1 MIKSSII
8 MKSLLL
14 RKGDGNYSL
23 FAGKM
28 NPLRFPPPE
37 AHNRDPNMPD
47 IPAFAHT
54 GAHSEEETGV
64 PGMGH
69 VFPGDWKTGMHGEQI
84 YADES
89 GGEHMHGIDGIIRA
103 VGDSLL
109 EHGIKAPAKDVIQ
122 KAIDMHN
129 QNHKEDN
136 HLPNVDSV
144 GWRKMHLAP
153 LTEQDHRV
161 RSNYTQDGNL
171 ITTYTNRH
179 GDNHRSGT
187 YLESYAIPFNKQL
200 GEVMAQLGH
209 PNPQKHSWVKKPYVK
224 PHRLHLVP
232 DGKGGMQFG
241 ANSIDS
247 GKLDGDRLHGSQRL
261 KWGSRIPDSRAFQ
274 NITSWG
280 IAHHYPNVYY
290 IPQIDAAP
298 GGKRQT
304 RKQTVDSFLHH
315 MALVT
320 GKNREGVVNNLIV
333 DSAGAMK
340 HLANIP
346 GEING
351 KPLKVLLQTPQGQLE
366 AANYLSQFPA
376 FQAVYGENRN
386 PKFNEDGSIK
396 QAGQTVGKMNH
407 LYGQRYGDTAEEG
420 KGLDHFMSHTEKI
433 EAYKQHQVRG
443 GIGHHNRAKDAWSN
457 VVLAASQGINH
468 AEDDLSPEDLKAAK
482 IRLYD
487 TPETR
492 AAAPNVKIMLDHL
505 FHSHT
510 IAGGHERKEIPSQEE
525 LQQLQPIV
533 DNILQGG
540 THEDRGQLGVPEHI
554 RYSDMTSSMS
564 PVGASMQPEETTLKP
579 QPGKEKGISGAPVP
593 VSGGAPPAA
602 TSGAPPPL
610 SDAARRAQLQ
620 VDPNTE
626 HFRQLVA
633 NKKIT
638 PDQQMRAKFGYASP
652 ETVQNVMSR
661 LPRPQYHPQ
670 QAQVLYPGE
679 TQVPPVG
686 VVSSQRQREFQ
697 QNMGDPYQRFLSDY
711 PTKSKDGHNAAM
723 DRLIKAVEILQIEDA
738 RKDDE
743 IIKHLP
749 SNNLSVDS
757 ITDILYLAKMLDITS
772 MDVST
777 ILNTKGDWERI
788 SKTYGY
794 SDRVVKVVK
803 VSFGGV

>member
-1 MIKSSII
+1 MIKSTII

-14 RKGDGNYSL
+14 RKGDGNYNL
-23 FAGKM
+23 FAGQLQ
-28 NPLRFPPPE
+28 NLRYPPPE
-37 AHNRDPNMPD
+37 AHNSDPNGMD

-54 GAHSEEETGV
+54 GAHGENESGIPGV
-64 PGMGH
+64 GH
-69 VFPGDWKTGMHGEQI
+69 VYPGDWKIGMHGEKI

-109 EHGIKAPAKDVIQ
+109 EHGIKTPAKDVIQ

-129 QNHKEDN
+129 QDHKEDN

-144 GWRKMHLAP
+144 AWRKMHLAP
-153 LTEQDHRV
+153 LQEQDHRV

-171 ITTYTNRH
+171 ITNYTNSH
-179 GDNHRSGT
+179 GDKHRFGT
-187 YLESYAIPFNKQL
+187 YLESYAVPFNNQL

-232 DGKGGMQFG
+232 DGEGGMQFG
-241 ANSIDS
+241 AQAVDS
-247 GKLDGDRLHGSQRL
+247 GKMQDGRIHGNQAA
-261 KWGSRIPDSRAFQ
+261 KWGGRMPDNRAFQ
-274 NITSWG
+274 NISSWG

-290 IPQIDAAP
+290 IPQSDAAP
-298 GGKRQT
+298 NARRQI
-304 RKQTVDSFLHH
+304 RQKTVDSFLHH
-315 MALVT
+315 MAQASGVDRDAAMSNLV
-320 GKNREGVVNNLIV
+320 V
-333 DSAGAMK
+333 DSAAAMK

-346 GEING
+346 GKING
-351 KPLKVLLQTPQGQLE
+351 KPLKALLQTREGQIE

-376 FQAVYGENRN
+376 FQAVYGENRR
-386 PKFNEDGSIK
+386 PTFDADGNIK
-396 QAGQTVGKMNH
+396 QGGSTVGRMNH

-420 KGLDHFMSHTEKI
+420 KGLDHFMSHSDRIGVE
-433 EAYKQHQVRG
+433 HQLNG
-443 GIGHHNRAKDAWSN
+443 KIGHHNRAKDAWSN

-468 AEDDLSPEDLKAAK
+468 TEDDLSPEDLQAAN

-492 AAAPNVKIMLDHL
+492 AAAPNVKMMLDHL
-505 FHSHT
+505 FHTHT
-510 IAGGHERKEIPSQEE
+510 IAGGHERKEIPPQEE

-533 DNILQGG
+533 DNIIQGG

-554 RYSDMTSSMS
+554 RYSDMASSMT
-564 PVGASMQPEETTLKP
+564 PVGASMQPEESTLKP
-579 QPGKEKGISGAPVP
+579 RAGNEKGISGAPVP

-602 TSGAPPPL
+602 TSGAPPPQPQPQPAPMQDTGFYPQQMTRERGQRITQPQSL
-610 SDAARRAQLQ
+610 NLTPQQMQRLQ
-620 VDPNTE
+620 FASAP
-626 HFRQLVA
+626 RSQVA
-633 NKKIT
+633 DVMSQSGLPERSIT
-638 PDQQMRAKFGYASP
+638 PDRMQQ
-652 ETVQNVMSR
+652 
-661 LPRPQYHPQ
+661 
-670 QAQVLYPGE
+670 
-679 TQVPPVG
+679 
-686 VVSSQRQREFQ
+686 FQ
-697 QNMGDPYQRFLSDY
+697 QNVGDPYQRFITQYAKSSDN
-711 PTKSKDGHNAAM
+711 PSAAK

-738 RKDDE
+738 RRDDE

>member
-1 MIKSSII
+1 MIKSTII

-14 RKGDGNYSL
+14 RKGDGNYNL
-23 FAGKM
+23 FAGQLQ
-28 NPLRFPPPE
+28 NLRYPPPE
-37 AHNRDPNMPD
+37 AHNSDPDGMD

-54 GAHSEEETGV
+54 GAHGENESGIPGV
-64 PGMGH
+64 GH
-69 VFPGDWKTGMHGEQI
+69 VYPGDWKTGMHGEKI

-109 EHGIKAPAKDVIQ
+109 EHGIKVPAKDVIQ

-129 QNHKEDN
+129 QDHKEDN

-144 GWRKMHLAP
+144 AWRKMHLAP
-153 LTEQDHRV
+153 LQEQDHRV

-171 ITTYTNRH
+171 ITTYTNSH
-179 GDNHRSGT
+179 GDKHRFGT
-187 YLESYAIPFNKQL
+187 YLESYAVPFNNQL

-232 DGKGGMQFG
+232 DGEGGMQFG
-241 ANSIDS
+241 AQAVDS
-247 GKLDGDRLHGSQRL
+247 GKMQDGRIHGNQAA
-261 KWGSRIPDSRAFQ
+261 KWGGRMPDTRAFQ
-274 NITSWG
+274 NISSWG
-280 IAHHYPNVYY
+280 VAHHYPNVYY
-290 IPQIDAAP
+290 IPQSDAAP
-298 GGKRQT
+298 NARRQI
-304 RKQTVDSFLHH
+304 RQKTVDSFLHH
-315 MALVT
+315 MAQAS
-320 GKNREGVVNNLIV
+320 GIDRDAAMSNLIV
-333 DSAGAMK
+333 DSAGARK

-351 KPLKVLLQTPQGQLE
+351 KPLKALLQTREGQIE

-376 FQAVYGENRN
+376 FQAVYGENRR
-386 PKFNEDGSIK
+386 PTFDADGNIK
-396 QAGQTVGKMNH
+396 QGGSTVGRMNH
-407 LYGQRYGDTAEEG
+407 LYGQRYGDSAEEG
-420 KGLDHFMSHTEKI
+420 KGLDHFMSHSDRIGVE
-433 EAYKQHQVRG
+433 HQLNG
-443 GIGHHNRAKDAWSN
+443 KIGHHNRAKDAWSN

-468 AEDDLSPEDLKAAK
+468 TEDDLSPEDLQAAN

-492 AAAPNVKIMLDHL
+492 AAAPNVKMMLDHL
-505 FHSHT
+505 FHTHS
-510 IAGGHERKEIPSQEE
+510 IAGGHERKEVPSQEE

-533 DNILQGG
+533 DNIIQGG

-554 RYSDMTSSMS
+554 RYSDMSSSMT
-564 PVGASMQPEETTLKP
+564 PVGASMQPEESTLKP
-579 QPGKEKGISGAPVP
+579 RAGNEKGISGAPVP

-602 TSGAPPPL
+602 TSGAPPPPPPPPPPPVQDAGFYPQQMTRERGQRITQPQSLNLTPQQMQRLQFASAPRSQVADVMRQSGL
-610 SDAARRAQLQ
+610 SER
-620 VDPNTE
+620 N
-626 HFRQLVA
+626 
-633 NKKIT
+633 IT
-638 PDQQMRAKFGYASP
+638 PERMQQ
-652 ETVQNVMSR
+652 
-661 LPRPQYHPQ
+661 
-670 QAQVLYPGE
+670 
-679 TQVPPVG
+679 
-686 VVSSQRQREFQ
+686 FQ
-697 QNMGDPYQRFLSDY
+697 QNVGDPYQRFITQYAKSSDN
-711 PTKSKDGHNAAM
+711 PSAAK

-738 RKDDE
+738 RRDDE

-794 SDRVVKVVK
+794 SDKVVKVVK

>member
-1 MIKSSII
+1 

-14 RKGDGNYSL
+14 RKGDGNYNL
-23 FAGKM
+23 FAGQLQ
-28 NPLRFPPPE
+28 NLRYPPPE
-37 AHNRDPNMPD
+37 AHNSDPDGMD

-54 GAHSEEETGV
+54 GAHGENESGIPGV
-64 PGMGH
+64 GH
-69 VFPGDWKTGMHGEQI
+69 VYPGDWKIGMHGEKI

-109 EHGIKAPAKDVIQ
+109 EHGIKVPAKDVIQ

-129 QNHKEDN
+129 QDHKEDN

-144 GWRKMHLAP
+144 AWRKMHLAP
-153 LTEQDHRV
+153 LQEQDHRV

-171 ITTYTNRH
+171 ITTYTNSH
-179 GDNHRSGT
+179 GDKHRFGT
-187 YLESYAIPFNKQL
+187 YLESYAVPFNNQL

-232 DGKGGMQFG
+232 DGEGGMQFG
-241 ANSIDS
+241 AQAVDS
-247 GKLDGDRLHGSQRL
+247 GKMQDGRIHGNQAA
-261 KWGSRIPDSRAFQ
+261 KWGGRMPDTRAFQ
-274 NITSWG
+274 NISSWG
-280 IAHHYPNVYY
+280 VAHHYPNVYY
-290 IPQIDAAP
+290 IPQSDAAP
-298 GGKRQT
+298 NARRQI
-304 RKQTVDSFLHH
+304 RQKTVDSFLHH
-315 MALVT
+315 MAQAS
-320 GKNREGVVNNLIV
+320 GIDRDAAMSNLIV
-333 DSAGAMK
+333 DSAGARK

-351 KPLKVLLQTPQGQLE
+351 KPLKALLQTREGQIE

-376 FQAVYGENRN
+376 FQAVYGENRR
-386 PKFNEDGSIK
+386 PTFDADGNIK
-396 QAGQTVGKMNH
+396 QGGSTVGRMNH
-407 LYGQRYGDTAEEG
+407 LYGQRYGDSAEEG
-420 KGLDHFMSHTEKI
+420 KGLDHFMSHSDRIGVE
-433 EAYKQHQVRG
+433 HQLNG
-443 GIGHHNRAKDAWSN
+443 KIGHHNRAKDAWSN

-468 AEDDLSPEDLKAAK
+468 TEDDLSPEDLQAAN

-492 AAAPNVKIMLDHL
+492 AAAPNVKMMLDHL
-505 FHSHT
+505 FHTHS
-510 IAGGHERKEIPSQEE
+510 IAGGHERKEVPSQEE

-533 DNILQGG
+533 DNIIQGG

-554 RYSDMTSSMS
+554 RYSDMSSSMT
-564 PVGASMQPEETTLKP
+564 PVGASMQPEESTLKP
-579 QPGKEKGISGAPVP
+579 RAGNEKGISGAPVP

-602 TSGAPPPL
+602 TSGAPPPPPPPPPPPVQDAGFYPQQMTRERGQRITQPQSLNLTPQQMQRLQFASAPRSQVADVMRQSGL
-610 SDAARRAQLQ
+610 SER
-620 VDPNTE
+620 N
-626 HFRQLVA
+626 
-633 NKKIT
+633 IT
-638 PDQQMRAKFGYASP
+638 PERMQQ
-652 ETVQNVMSR
+652 
-661 LPRPQYHPQ
+661 
-670 QAQVLYPGE
+670 
-679 TQVPPVG
+679 
-686 VVSSQRQREFQ
+686 FQ
-697 QNMGDPYQRFLSDY
+697 QNVGDPYQRFITQYAKSSDN
-711 PTKSKDGHNAAM
+711 PSAAK

-738 RKDDE
+738 RRDDE

-794 SDRVVKVVK
+794 SDKVVKVVK

>member
-1 MIKSSII
+1 

-14 RKGDGNYSL
+14 RKGDGNYNL
-23 FAGKM
+23 FAGQLQ
-28 NPLRFPPPE
+28 NLRYPPPE
-37 AHNRDPNMPD
+37 AHNSDPNGMD

-54 GAHSEEETGV
+54 GAHGENESGIPGV
-64 PGMGH
+64 GH
-69 VFPGDWKTGMHGEQI
+69 VYPGDWKIGMHGEKI

-109 EHGIKAPAKDVIQ
+109 EHGIKTPAKDVIQ

-129 QNHKEDN
+129 QDHKEDN

-144 GWRKMHLAP
+144 AWRKMHLAP
-153 LTEQDHRV
+153 LQEQDHRV

-171 ITTYTNRH
+171 ITNYTNSH
-179 GDNHRSGT
+179 GDKHRFGT
-187 YLESYAIPFNKQL
+187 YLESYAVPFNNQL

-232 DGKGGMQFG
+232 DGEGGMQFG
-241 ANSIDS
+241 AQAVDS
-247 GKLDGDRLHGSQRL
+247 GKMQDGRIHGNQAA
-261 KWGSRIPDSRAFQ
+261 KWGGRMPDNRAFQ
-274 NITSWG
+274 NISSWG

-290 IPQIDAAP
+290 IPQSDAAP
-298 GGKRQT
+298 NARRQI
-304 RKQTVDSFLHH
+304 RQKTVDSFLHH
-315 MALVT
+315 MAQASGVDRDAAMSNLV
-320 GKNREGVVNNLIV
+320 V
-333 DSAGAMK
+333 DSAAAMK

-346 GEING
+346 GKING
-351 KPLKVLLQTPQGQLE
+351 KPLKALLQTREGQIE

-376 FQAVYGENRN
+376 FQAVYGENRR
-386 PKFNEDGSIK
+386 PTFDADGNIK
-396 QAGQTVGKMNH
+396 QGGSTVGRMNH

-420 KGLDHFMSHTEKI
+420 KGLDHFMSHSDRIGVE
-433 EAYKQHQVRG
+433 HQLNG
-443 GIGHHNRAKDAWSN
+443 KIGHHNRAKDAWSN

-468 AEDDLSPEDLKAAK
+468 TEDDLSPEDLQAAN

-492 AAAPNVKIMLDHL
+492 AAAPNVKMMLDHL
-505 FHSHT
+505 FHTHT
-510 IAGGHERKEIPSQEE
+510 IAGGHERKEIPPQEE

-533 DNILQGG
+533 DNIIQGG

-554 RYSDMTSSMS
+554 RYSDMASSMT
-564 PVGASMQPEETTLKP
+564 PVGASMQPEESTLKP
-579 QPGKEKGISGAPVP
+579 RAGNEKGISGAPVP

-602 TSGAPPPL
+602 TSGAPPPQPQPQPAPMQDTGFYPQQMTRERGQRITQPQSL
-610 SDAARRAQLQ
+610 NLTPQQMQRLQ
-620 VDPNTE
+620 FASAP
-626 HFRQLVA
+626 RSQVA
-633 NKKIT
+633 DVMSQSGLPERSIT
-638 PDQQMRAKFGYASP
+638 PDRMQQ
-652 ETVQNVMSR
+652 
-661 LPRPQYHPQ
+661 
-670 QAQVLYPGE
+670 
-679 TQVPPVG
+679 
-686 VVSSQRQREFQ
+686 FQ
-697 QNMGDPYQRFLSDY
+697 QNVGDPYQRFITQYAKSSDN
-711 PTKSKDGHNAAM
+711 PSAAK

-738 RKDDE
+738 RRDDE

>member
-1 MIKSSII
+1 MIKSTII

-14 RKGDGNYSL
+14 RKGDGNYNL
-23 FAGKM
+23 FAGQLQ
-28 NPLRFPPPE
+28 NLRYPPPE
-37 AHNRDPNMPD
+37 AHNSDPNGMD

-54 GAHSEEETGV
+54 GAHGENESGIPGV
-64 PGMGH
+64 GH
-69 VFPGDWKTGMHGEQI
+69 VYPGDWKIGMHGEKI

-109 EHGIKAPAKDVIQ
+109 EHGIKTPAKDVIQ

-129 QNHKEDN
+129 QDHKEDN

-144 GWRKMHLAP
+144 AWRKMHLAP
-153 LTEQDHRV
+153 LQEQDHRV

-171 ITTYTNRH
+171 ITNYTNSH
-179 GDNHRSGT
+179 GDKHRFGT
-187 YLESYAIPFNKQL
+187 YLESYAVPFNNQL

-232 DGKGGMQFG
+232 DGEGGMQFG
-241 ANSIDS
+241 AQAVDS
-247 GKLDGDRLHGSQRL
+247 GKMQDGRIHGNQAA
-261 KWGSRIPDSRAFQ
+261 KWGGRMPDNRAFQ
-274 NITSWG
+274 NISSWG
-280 IAHHYPNVYY
+280 VAHHYPNVYY
-290 IPQIDAAP
+290 IPQSDAAP
-298 GGKRQT
+298 NARRQI
-304 RKQTVDSFLHH
+304 RQKTVDSFLHH
-315 MALVT
+315 MAQASGVDRDAAMSNLV
-320 GKNREGVVNNLIV
+320 V
-333 DSAGAMK
+333 DSAAAKK

-351 KPLKVLLQTPQGQLE
+351 KPLKALLQTREGQIE

-376 FQAVYGENRN
+376 FQAVYGENRR
-386 PKFNEDGSIK
+386 PTFDADGNIK
-396 QAGQTVGKMNH
+396 QGGSTVGRMNH

-420 KGLDHFMSHTEKI
+420 KGLDHFMSHSDRIGVE
-433 EAYKQHQVRG
+433 HQLNG
-443 GIGHHNRAKDAWSN
+443 KIGHHNRAKDAWSN

-468 AEDDLSPEDLKAAK
+468 TEDDLSPEDLQAAN

-492 AAAPNVKIMLDHL
+492 AAAPNVKMMLDHL
-505 FHSHT
+505 FHAHT
-510 IAGGHERKEIPSQEE
+510 IAYGHERKEVPPQEE
-525 LQQLQPIV
+525 LQQIQPMI

-554 RYSDMTSSMS
+554 RYSDMASSMT
-564 PVGASMQPEETTLKP
+564 PVGASMQPEESTLKP
-579 QPGKEKGISGAPVP
+579 RAGNEKGISGAPVP

-602 TSGAPPPL
+602 TSGAPPPQPQPQPPPMQDRGFYPQQMTRERGQRITQPQSL
-610 SDAARRAQLQ
+610 NLTPQQMQRLQ
-620 VDPNTE
+620 FASAP
-626 HFRQLVA
+626 RSQVA
-633 NKKIT
+633 DVMSQSGLPERSIT
-638 PDQQMRAKFGYASP
+638 PDRMQQ
-652 ETVQNVMSR
+652 
-661 LPRPQYHPQ
+661 
-670 QAQVLYPGE
+670 
-679 TQVPPVG
+679 
-686 VVSSQRQREFQ
+686 FQ
-697 QNMGDPYQRFLSDY
+697 QNVGDPYQRFITQYAKSSDN
-711 PTKSKDGHNAAM
+711 PSAAK

-738 RKDDE
+738 RRDDE

>member
-1 MIKSSII
+1 MIKSTII

-14 RKGDGNYSL
+14 RKGDGNYNL
-23 FAGKM
+23 FAGQLQ
-28 NPLRFPPPE
+28 NLRYPPPE
-37 AHNRDPNMPD
+37 AHNSDPNGMD

-54 GAHSEEETGV
+54 GAHGENESGIPGV
-64 PGMGH
+64 GH
-69 VFPGDWKTGMHGEQI
+69 VYPGDWKIGMHGEKI

-129 QNHKEDN
+129 QDHKEDN

-144 GWRKMHLAP
+144 AWRKMHLAP
-153 LTEQDHRV
+153 LQEQDHRV

-171 ITTYTNRH
+171 ITNYTNSH
-179 GDNHRSGT
+179 GDKHRFGT
-187 YLESYAIPFNKQL
+187 YLESYAVPFNNQL

-232 DGKGGMQFG
+232 DGEGGMQFG
-241 ANSIDS
+241 AQAVDS
-247 GKLDGDRLHGSQRL
+247 GKMQDGRIHGNQAA
-261 KWGSRIPDSRAFQ
+261 KWGGRMPDNRAFQ
-274 NITSWG
+274 NISSWG
-280 IAHHYPNVYY
+280 VAHHYPNVYY
-290 IPQIDAAP
+290 IPQSDAAP
-298 GGKRQT
+298 NARRQI
-304 RKQTVDSFLHH
+304 RQKTVDSFLHH
-315 MALVT
+315 MAQASGVDRDAAMSNLV
-320 GKNREGVVNNLIV
+320 V
-333 DSAGAMK
+333 DSAAAMK

-346 GEING
+346 GKING
-351 KPLKVLLQTPQGQLE
+351 KPLKALLQTREGQIE

-376 FQAVYGENRN
+376 FQAVYGENRR
-386 PKFNEDGSIK
+386 PTFDADGNIK
-396 QAGQTVGKMNH
+396 QGGSTVGRMNH

-420 KGLDHFMSHTEKI
+420 KGLDHFMSHSDRIGVE
-433 EAYKQHQVRG
+433 HQLNG
-443 GIGHHNRAKDAWSN
+443 KIGHHNRAKDAWSN

-468 AEDDLSPEDLKAAK
+468 TEDDLSPEDLQAAN

-492 AAAPNVKIMLDHL
+492 AAAPNVKMMLDHL
-505 FHSHT
+505 FHTHT
-510 IAGGHERKEIPSQEE
+510 IAGGHERKEIPPQEE

-533 DNILQGG
+533 DNIIQGG

-554 RYSDMTSSMS
+554 RYSDMSSSMT
-564 PVGASMQPEETTLKP
+564 PVGASMQPEESTLKP
-579 QPGKEKGISGAPVP
+579 RAGNEKGISGAPVP

-602 TSGAPPPL
+602 TSGAPPPQPQPQPPPMQDRGFYPQQMTRERGQRITQPQSL
-610 SDAARRAQLQ
+610 NLTPQQMQRLQ
-620 VDPNTE
+620 FASAP
-626 HFRQLVA
+626 RSQVA
-633 NKKIT
+633 DVMSQSGLPERSIT
-638 PDQQMRAKFGYASP
+638 PDRMQQ
-652 ETVQNVMSR
+652 
-661 LPRPQYHPQ
+661 
-670 QAQVLYPGE
+670 
-679 TQVPPVG
+679 
-686 VVSSQRQREFQ
+686 FQ
-697 QNMGDPYQRFLSDY
+697 QNVGDPYQRFITQYAKSSDN
-711 PTKSKDGHNAAM
+711 PSAAK

-738 RKDDE
+738 RRDDE

>member
-1 MIKSSII
+1 MIKSTII

-14 RKGDGNYSL
+14 RKGDGNYNL
-23 FAGKM
+23 FAGQLQ
-28 NPLRFPPPE
+28 NLRYPPPE
-37 AHNRDPNMPD
+37 AHNSDPDGMD

-54 GAHSEEETGV
+54 GAHGENESGIPGV
-64 PGMGH
+64 GH
-69 VFPGDWKTGMHGEQI
+69 VYPGDWKTGMHGEKI

-109 EHGIKAPAKDVIQ
+109 EHGIKVPAKDVIQ

-129 QNHKEDN
+129 QDHKEDN

-144 GWRKMHLAP
+144 AWRKMHLAP
-153 LTEQDHRV
+153 LQEQDHRV

-171 ITTYTNRH
+171 ITTYTNSH
-179 GDNHRSGT
+179 GDKHRFGT
-187 YLESYAIPFNKQL
+187 YLESYAVPFNNQL

-232 DGKGGMQFG
+232 DGEGGMQFG
-241 ANSIDS
+241 AQAVDS
-247 GKLDGDRLHGSQRL
+247 GKMQDGRIHGNQAA
-261 KWGSRIPDSRAFQ
+261 KWGGRMPDNRAFQ
-274 NITSWG
+274 NISSWG
-280 IAHHYPNVYY
+280 VAHHYPNVYY
-290 IPQIDAAP
+290 IPQSDAAP
-298 GGKRQT
+298 NARRQI
-304 RKQTVDSFLHH
+304 RQKTVDSFLHH
-315 MALVT
+315 MAQAS
-320 GKNREGVVNNLIV
+320 GIDRDAAMSNLIV
-333 DSAGAMK
+333 DSAGARK

-351 KPLKVLLQTPQGQLE
+351 KPLKALLQTREGQIE

-376 FQAVYGENRN
+376 FQAVYGENRR
-386 PKFNEDGSIK
+386 PTFDADGNIK
-396 QAGQTVGKMNH
+396 QGGSTVGRMNH
-407 LYGQRYGDTAEEG
+407 LYGQRYGDSAEEG
-420 KGLDHFMSHTEKI
+420 KGLDHFMSHSDRIGVE
-433 EAYKQHQVRG
+433 HQLNG
-443 GIGHHNRAKDAWSN
+443 KIGHHNRAKDAWSN

-468 AEDDLSPEDLKAAK
+468 TEDDLSPEDLQAAN

-492 AAAPNVKIMLDHL
+492 AAAPNVKMMLDHL
-505 FHSHT
+505 FHTHS
-510 IAGGHERKEIPSQEE
+510 IAGGHERKEVPSQEE

-533 DNILQGG
+533 DNIIQGG

-554 RYSDMTSSMS
+554 RYSDMSSSMT
-564 PVGASMQPEETTLKP
+564 PVGASMQPEESTLKP
-579 QPGKEKGISGAPVP
+579 RAGNEKGISGAPVP

-602 TSGAPPPL
+602 TSGAPPPPPPPPPPPVQDAGFYPQQMTRERGQRITQPQSLNLTPQQMQRLQFASAPRSQVADVMRQSGL
-610 SDAARRAQLQ
+610 SER
-620 VDPNTE
+620 N
-626 HFRQLVA
+626 
-633 NKKIT
+633 IT
-638 PDQQMRAKFGYASP
+638 PERMQQ
-652 ETVQNVMSR
+652 
-661 LPRPQYHPQ
+661 
-670 QAQVLYPGE
+670 
-679 TQVPPVG
+679 
-686 VVSSQRQREFQ
+686 FQ
-697 QNMGDPYQRFLSDY
+697 QNVGDPYQRFITQYAKSSDN
-711 PTKSKDGHNAAM
+711 PSAAK

-738 RKDDE
+738 RRDDE

-794 SDRVVKVVK
+794 SDKVVKVVK

>member
-1 MIKSSII
+1 MIKSTII

-14 RKGDGNYSL
+14 RKGDGNYNL
-23 FAGKM
+23 FAGQLQ
-28 NPLRFPPPE
+28 NLRYPPPE
-37 AHNRDPNMPD
+37 AHNSDPDGMD

-54 GAHSEEETGV
+54 GAHGENESGIPGV
-64 PGMGH
+64 GH
-69 VFPGDWKTGMHGEQI
+69 VYPGDWKIGMHGEKI

-129 QNHKEDN
+129 QDHKEDN

-144 GWRKMHLAP
+144 AWRKMHLAP
-153 LTEQDHRV
+153 LQEQDHRV

-171 ITTYTNRH
+171 ITNYTNSH
-179 GDNHRSGT
+179 GDKHRFGT
-187 YLESYAIPFNKQL
+187 YLESYAVPFNNQL

-232 DGKGGMQFG
+232 DGEGGMQFG
-241 ANSIDS
+241 AQAVDS
-247 GKLDGDRLHGSQRL
+247 GKMQDGRIHGNQAA
-261 KWGSRIPDSRAFQ
+261 KWGSRMPDNRAFQ
-274 NITSWG
+274 NISSWG
-280 IAHHYPNVYY
+280 VAHHYPNVYY
-290 IPQIDAAP
+290 IPQSDAAP
-298 GGKRQT
+298 NARRQI
-304 RKQTVDSFLHH
+304 RQKTVDSFLHH
-315 MALVT
+315 MAQASGIDRDAAMSNLV
-320 GKNREGVVNNLIV
+320 V
-333 DSAGAMK
+333 DSAGARK

-351 KPLKVLLQTPQGQLE
+351 KPLKVLLQTREGQIE

-376 FQAVYGENRN
+376 FQAVYGENRR
-386 PKFNEDGSIK
+386 PTFDADGNIK
-396 QAGQTVGKMNH
+396 QGGSTVGRMNH
-407 LYGQRYGDTAEEG
+407 LYGQRYGDSAEEG
-420 KGLDHFMSHTEKI
+420 KGLDHFMSHSDRIGVE
-433 EAYKQHQVRG
+433 HQLNG
-443 GIGHHNRAKDAWSN
+443 KIGHHNRAKDAWSN

-468 AEDDLSPEDLKAAK
+468 TEDNLSPEDLQAANV
-482 IRLYD
+482 RLYD

-492 AAAPNVKIMLDHL
+492 AAAPNVKMMLDHL
-505 FHSHT
+505 FHTHS
-510 IAGGHERKEIPSQEE
+510 IAGGHERKEVPSQEE

-533 DNILQGG
+533 DNIIQGG

-554 RYSDMTSSMS
+554 RYSDMSSSMT
-564 PVGASMQPEETTLKP
+564 PVGASMQPEESTLKP
-579 QPGKEKGISGAPVP
+579 RVGNEKGISGAPVP

-602 TSGAPPPL
+602 TSGAPPPQPPPMQDTGFYPQQMTRERGQRITQPQSL
-610 SDAARRAQLQ
+610 NLTPQQMQRLQ
-620 VDPNTE
+620 FASAP
-626 HFRQLVA
+626 RSQVA
-633 NKKIT
+633 DVMSQSGLPERSIT
-638 PDQQMRAKFGYASP
+638 PDRMQQ
-652 ETVQNVMSR
+652 
-661 LPRPQYHPQ
+661 
-670 QAQVLYPGE
+670 
-679 TQVPPVG
+679 
-686 VVSSQRQREFQ
+686 FQ
-697 QNMGDPYQRFLSDY
+697 QNVGDPYQRFITQYAKSSDN
-711 PTKSKDGHNAAM
+711 PSAAK

-738 RKDDE
+738 RRDDE

>member
-1 MIKSSII
+1 MIKSTII

-14 RKGDGNYSL
+14 RKGDGNYNL
-23 FAGKM
+23 FAGQLQ
-28 NPLRFPPPE
+28 NLRYPPPE
-37 AHNRDPNMPD
+37 AHNSDPNGMD

-54 GAHSEEETGV
+54 GAHGENESGIPGV
-64 PGMGH
+64 GH
-69 VFPGDWKTGMHGEQI
+69 VYPGDWKIGMHGEKI

-109 EHGIKAPAKDVIQ
+109 EHGIKTPAKDVIQ

-129 QNHKEDN
+129 QDHKEDN

-144 GWRKMHLAP
+144 AWRKMHLAP
-153 LTEQDHRV
+153 LQEQDHRV

-171 ITTYTNRH
+171 ITNYTNSH
-179 GDNHRSGT
+179 GDKHRFGT
-187 YLESYAIPFNKQL
+187 YLESYAVPFNNQL

-232 DGKGGMQFG
+232 DGEGGMQFG
-241 ANSIDS
+241 AQAVDS
-247 GKLDGDRLHGSQRL
+247 GKMQDGRIHGNQAA
-261 KWGSRIPDSRAFQ
+261 KWGGRMPDNRAFQ
-274 NITSWG
+274 NISSWG

-290 IPQIDAAP
+290 IPQSDAAP
-298 GGKRQT
+298 NARRQI
-304 RKQTVDSFLHH
+304 RQKTVDSFLHH
-315 MALVT
+315 MAQASGVDRDAAMSNLV
-320 GKNREGVVNNLIV
+320 V
-333 DSAGAMK
+333 DSAAAKK

-351 KPLKVLLQTPQGQLE
+351 KPLKALLQTREGQIE

-376 FQAVYGENRN
+376 FQAVYGENRR
-386 PKFNEDGSIK
+386 PTFDADGNIK
-396 QAGQTVGKMNH
+396 QGGSTVGRMNH

-420 KGLDHFMSHTEKI
+420 KGLDHFMSHSDRIGVE
-433 EAYKQHQVRG
+433 HQLNG
-443 GIGHHNRAKDAWSN
+443 KIGHHNRAKDAWSN

-468 AEDDLSPEDLKAAK
+468 TEDDLSPEDLQAAN

-492 AAAPNVKIMLDHL
+492 AAAPNVKMMLDHL
-505 FHSHT
+505 FHTHT
-510 IAGGHERKEIPSQEE
+510 IAGGHERKEIPPQEE

-533 DNILQGG
+533 DNIIQGG

-554 RYSDMTSSMS
+554 RYSDMASSMT
-564 PVGASMQPEETTLKP
+564 PVGASMQPEESTLKP
-579 QPGKEKGISGAPVP
+579 RAGNEKGISGAPVP

-602 TSGAPPPL
+602 TSGAPPPQPQPQPPPMQDRGFYPQQMTRERGQRITQPQSL
-610 SDAARRAQLQ
+610 NLTPQQMQRLQ
-620 VDPNTE
+620 FASAP
-626 HFRQLVA
+626 RSQVA
-633 NKKIT
+633 DVMSQSGLPERSIT
-638 PDQQMRAKFGYASP
+638 PDRMQQ
-652 ETVQNVMSR
+652 
-661 LPRPQYHPQ
+661 
-670 QAQVLYPGE
+670 
-679 TQVPPVG
+679 
-686 VVSSQRQREFQ
+686 FQ
-697 QNMGDPYQRFLSDY
+697 QNVGDPYQRFITQYAKSSDN
-711 PTKSKDGHNAAM
+711 PSAAK

-738 RKDDE
+738 RRDDE

>member
-1 MIKSSII
+1 MIKSTII

-14 RKGDGNYSL
+14 RKGDGNYNL
-23 FAGKM
+23 FAGQLQ
-28 NPLRFPPPE
+28 NLRYPPPE
-37 AHNRDPNMPD
+37 AHNSDPNGMD

-54 GAHSEEETGV
+54 GAHGENESGIPGV
-64 PGMGH
+64 GH
-69 VFPGDWKTGMHGEQI
+69 VYPGDWKIGMHGEKI

-109 EHGIKAPAKDVIQ
+109 EHGIKTPAKDVIQ

-129 QNHKEDN
+129 QDHKEDN

-144 GWRKMHLAP
+144 AWRKMHLAP
-153 LTEQDHRV
+153 LQEQDHRV

-171 ITTYTNRH
+171 ITNYTNSH
-179 GDNHRSGT
+179 GDKHRFGT
-187 YLESYAIPFNKQL
+187 YLESYAVPFNNQL

-232 DGKGGMQFG
+232 DGEGGMQFG
-241 ANSIDS
+241 AQAVDS
-247 GKLDGDRLHGSQRL
+247 GKMQDGRIHGNQAA
-261 KWGSRIPDSRAFQ
+261 KWGGRMPDNRAFQ
-274 NITSWG
+274 NISSWG
-280 IAHHYPNVYY
+280 VAHHYPNVYY
-290 IPQIDAAP
+290 IPQSDAAP
-298 GGKRQT
+298 NARRQI
-304 RKQTVDSFLHH
+304 RQKTVDSFLHH
-315 MALVT
+315 MAQASGVDRDAAMSNLV
-320 GKNREGVVNNLIV
+320 V
-333 DSAGAMK
+333 DSAAAKK

-351 KPLKVLLQTPQGQLE
+351 KPLKALLQTREGQIE

-376 FQAVYGENRN
+376 FQAVYGENRR
-386 PKFNEDGSIK
+386 PTFDADGNIK
-396 QAGQTVGKMNH
+396 QGGSTVGRMNH

-420 KGLDHFMSHTEKI
+420 KGLDHFMSHSDRIGVE
-433 EAYKQHQVRG
+433 HQLNG
-443 GIGHHNRAKDAWSN
+443 KIGHHNRAKDAWSN

-468 AEDDLSPEDLKAAK
+468 TEDDLSPEDLQAAN

-492 AAAPNVKIMLDHL
+492 AAAPNVKMMLDHL
-505 FHSHT
+505 FHTHT
-510 IAGGHERKEIPSQEE
+510 IAGGHERKEIPPQEE

-533 DNILQGG
+533 DNIIQGG

-554 RYSDMTSSMS
+554 RYSDMASSMT
-564 PVGASMQPEETTLKP
+564 PVGASMQPEESTLKP
-579 QPGKEKGISGAPVP
+579 RAGNEKGISGAPVP

-602 TSGAPPPL
+602 TSGAPPPQPQPQPAPMQDTGFYPQQMTRERGQRITQPQSL
-610 SDAARRAQLQ
+610 NLTPQQMQRLQ
-620 VDPNTE
+620 FASAP
-626 HFRQLVA
+626 RSQVA
-633 NKKIT
+633 DVMSQSGLPERSIT
-638 PDQQMRAKFGYASP
+638 PDRMQQ
-652 ETVQNVMSR
+652 
-661 LPRPQYHPQ
+661 
-670 QAQVLYPGE
+670 
-679 TQVPPVG
+679 
-686 VVSSQRQREFQ
+686 FQ
-697 QNMGDPYQRFLSDY
+697 QNVGDPYQRFITQYAKSSDN
-711 PTKSKDGHNAAM
+711 PSAAK

-738 RKDDE
+738 RRDDE

>member
-1 MIKSSII
+1 

-14 RKGDGNYSL
+14 RKGDGNYNL
-23 FAGKM
+23 FAGQLQ
-28 NPLRFPPPE
+28 NLRYPPPE
-37 AHNRDPNMPD
+37 AHNSDPNGMD

-54 GAHSEEETGV
+54 GAHGENESGIPGV
-64 PGMGH
+64 GH
-69 VFPGDWKTGMHGEQI
+69 VYPGDWKIGMHGEKI

-109 EHGIKAPAKDVIQ
+109 EHGIKTPAKDVIQ

-129 QNHKEDN
+129 QDHKEDN

-144 GWRKMHLAP
+144 AWRKMHLAP
-153 LTEQDHRV
+153 LQEQDHRV

-171 ITTYTNRH
+171 ITNYTNSH
-179 GDNHRSGT
+179 GDKHRFGT
-187 YLESYAIPFNKQL
+187 YLESYAVPFNNQL

-232 DGKGGMQFG
+232 DGEGGMQFG
-241 ANSIDS
+241 AQAVDS
-247 GKLDGDRLHGSQRL
+247 GKMQDGRIHGNQAA
-261 KWGSRIPDSRAFQ
+261 KWGGRMPDNRAFQ
-274 NITSWG
+274 NISSWG

-290 IPQIDAAP
+290 IPQSDAAP
-298 GGKRQT
+298 NARRQI
-304 RKQTVDSFLHH
+304 RQKTVDSFLHH
-315 MALVT
+315 MAQASGVDRDAAMSNLV
-320 GKNREGVVNNLIV
+320 V
-333 DSAGAMK
+333 DSAAAKK

-351 KPLKVLLQTPQGQLE
+351 KPLKALLQTREGQIE

-376 FQAVYGENRN
+376 FQAVYGENRR
-386 PKFNEDGSIK
+386 PTFDADGNIK
-396 QAGQTVGKMNH
+396 QGGSTVGRMNH

-420 KGLDHFMSHTEKI
+420 KGLDHFMSHSDRIGVE
-433 EAYKQHQVRG
+433 HQLNG
-443 GIGHHNRAKDAWSN
+443 KIGHHNRAKDAWSN

-468 AEDDLSPEDLKAAK
+468 TEDDLSPEDLQAAN

-492 AAAPNVKIMLDHL
+492 AAAPNVKMMLDHL
-505 FHSHT
+505 FHTHT
-510 IAGGHERKEIPSQEE
+510 IAGGHERKEIPPQEE

-533 DNILQGG
+533 DNIIQGG

-554 RYSDMTSSMS
+554 RYSDMASSMT
-564 PVGASMQPEETTLKP
+564 PVGASMQPEESTLKP
-579 QPGKEKGISGAPVP
+579 RAGNEKGISGAPVP

-602 TSGAPPPL
+602 TSGAPPPQPQPQPAPMQDTGFYPQQMTRERGQRITQPQSL
-610 SDAARRAQLQ
+610 NLTPQQMQRLQ
-620 VDPNTE
+620 FASAP
-626 HFRQLVA
+626 RSQVA
-633 NKKIT
+633 DVMSQSGLPERSIT
-638 PDQQMRAKFGYASP
+638 PDRMQQ
-652 ETVQNVMSR
+652 
-661 LPRPQYHPQ
+661 
-670 QAQVLYPGE
+670 
-679 TQVPPVG
+679 
-686 VVSSQRQREFQ
+686 FQ
-697 QNMGDPYQRFLSDY
+697 QNVGDPYQRFITQYAKSSDN
-711 PTKSKDGHNAAM
+711 PSAAK

-738 RKDDE
+738 RRDDE

>member
-1 MIKSSII
+1 

-14 RKGDGNYSL
+14 RKGDGNYNL
-23 FAGKM
+23 FAGQLQ
-28 NPLRFPPPE
+28 NLRYPPPE
-37 AHNRDPNMPD
+37 AHNSDPNGMD

-54 GAHSEEETGV
+54 GAHGENESGIPGV
-64 PGMGH
+64 GH
-69 VFPGDWKTGMHGEQI
+69 VYPGNWKIGMHGEEI

-109 EHGIKAPAKDVIQ
+109 EHGIKVPAKDVIQ

-129 QNHKEDN
+129 QDHKEDN

-144 GWRKMHLAP
+144 AWRKMHLAP
-153 LTEQDHRV
+153 LQEQDHRV

-171 ITTYTNRH
+171 ITNYTNSH
-179 GDNHRSGT
+179 GDKHRFGT
-187 YLESYAIPFNKQL
+187 YLESYAVPFNNQL

-232 DGKGGMQFG
+232 DGEGGMQFG
-241 ANSIDS
+241 AQAVDS
-247 GKLDGDRLHGSQRL
+247 GKMQDGRIHGNQAA
-261 KWGSRIPDSRAFQ
+261 KWGGRMPDTRAFQ
-274 NITSWG
+274 NISSWG

-290 IPQIDAAP
+290 IPQSDAAP
-298 GGKRQT
+298 NARRQI
-304 RKQTVDSFLHH
+304 RQKTVDSFLHH
-315 MALVT
+315 MAQASGVDRDAAMSNLV
-320 GKNREGVVNNLIV
+320 V
-333 DSAGAMK
+333 DSAAAKK

-346 GEING
+346 GKING
-351 KPLKVLLQTPQGQLE
+351 KPLKALLQTREGQIE

-376 FQAVYGENRN
+376 FQAVYGENRR
-386 PKFNEDGSIK
+386 PTFDADGNIK
-396 QAGQTVGKMNH
+396 QGGSTVGRMNH

-420 KGLDHFMSHTEKI
+420 KGLDHFMSHSDRIGVE
-433 EAYKQHQVRG
+433 HQLNG
-443 GIGHHNRAKDAWSN
+443 KIGHHNRAKDAWSN

-468 AEDDLSPEDLKAAK
+468 TEDDLSPEDLQAAN

-492 AAAPNVKIMLDHL
+492 AAAPNVKMMLDHL
-505 FHSHT
+505 FHTHT

-533 DNILQGG
+533 DNIIQGG

-554 RYSDMTSSMS
+554 RYSDMASSMT
-564 PVGASMQPEETTLKP
+564 PVGASMQPEESTLKP
-579 QPGKEKGISGAPVP
+579 RAGNEKGISGAPVP
-593 VSGGAPPAA
+593 SSGGAPPAA
-602 TSGAPPPL
+602 TSGAPPPRPAPQPAPMQDTGFYPQQMTRERGQRITQPQSL
-610 SDAARRAQLQ
+610 NLTPQQMQRLQ
-620 VDPNTE
+620 FASAP
-626 HFRQLVA
+626 RSQVA
-633 NKKIT
+633 DVMSQSGLPERSIT
-638 PDQQMRAKFGYASP
+638 PDRMQQ
-652 ETVQNVMSR
+652 
-661 LPRPQYHPQ
+661 
-670 QAQVLYPGE
+670 
-679 TQVPPVG
+679 
-686 VVSSQRQREFQ
+686 FQ
-697 QNMGDPYQRFLSDY
+697 QNVGDPYQRFITQYAKSSDN
-711 PTKSKDGHNAAM
+711 PSAAK

-738 RKDDE
+738 RRDDE

-794 SDRVVKVVK
+794 SDKVVKVVK

>member
-1 MIKSSII
+1 

-14 RKGDGNYSL
+14 RKGDGNYNL
-23 FAGKM
+23 FAGQLQ
-28 NPLRFPPPE
+28 NLRYPPPE
-37 AHNRDPNMPD
+37 AHNSDPNGMD

-54 GAHSEEETGV
+54 GAHGENESGIPGV
-64 PGMGH
+64 GH
-69 VFPGDWKTGMHGEQI
+69 VYPGDWKIGMHGEKI

-109 EHGIKAPAKDVIQ
+109 EHGIKTPAKDVIQ

-129 QNHKEDN
+129 QDHKEDN

-144 GWRKMHLAP
+144 AWRKMHLAP
-153 LTEQDHRV
+153 LQEQDHRV

-171 ITTYTNRH
+171 ITNYTNSH
-179 GDNHRSGT
+179 GDKHRFGT
-187 YLESYAIPFNKQL
+187 YLESYAVPFNNQL

-232 DGKGGMQFG
+232 DGEGGMQFG
-241 ANSIDS
+241 AQAVDS
-247 GKLDGDRLHGSQRL
+247 GKMQDGRIHGNQAA
-261 KWGSRIPDSRAFQ
+261 KWGGRMPDNRAFQ
-274 NITSWG
+274 NISSWG
-280 IAHHYPNVYY
+280 VAHHYPNVYY
-290 IPQIDAAP
+290 IPQSDAAP
-298 GGKRQT
+298 NARRQI
-304 RKQTVDSFLHH
+304 RQKTVDSFLHH
-315 MALVT
+315 MAQASGVDRDAAMSNLV
-320 GKNREGVVNNLIV
+320 V
-333 DSAGAMK
+333 DSAAAMK

-346 GEING
+346 GKING
-351 KPLKVLLQTPQGQLE
+351 KPLKALLQTREGQIE

-376 FQAVYGENRN
+376 FQAVYGENRR
-386 PKFNEDGSIK
+386 PTFDADGNIK
-396 QAGQTVGKMNH
+396 QGGSTVGRMNH

-420 KGLDHFMSHTEKI
+420 KGLDHFMSHSDRIGVE
-433 EAYKQHQVRG
+433 HQLNG
-443 GIGHHNRAKDAWSN
+443 KIGHHNRAKDAWSN

-468 AEDDLSPEDLKAAK
+468 TEDDLSPEDLQAAN

-492 AAAPNVKIMLDHL
+492 AAAPNVKMMLDHL
-505 FHSHT
+505 FHTHT
-510 IAGGHERKEIPSQEE
+510 IAGGHERKEIPPQEE

-533 DNILQGG
+533 DNIIQGG

-554 RYSDMTSSMS
+554 RYSDMASSMT
-564 PVGASMQPEETTLKP
+564 PVGASMQPEESTLKP
-579 QPGKEKGISGAPVP
+579 RAGNEKGISGAPVP

-602 TSGAPPPL
+602 TSGAPPPQPQPQPPPMQDRGFYPQQMTRERGQRITQPQSL
-610 SDAARRAQLQ
+610 NLTPQQMQRLQ
-620 VDPNTE
+620 FASAP
-626 HFRQLVA
+626 RSQVA
-633 NKKIT
+633 DVMSQSGLPERSIT
-638 PDQQMRAKFGYASP
+638 PDRMQQ
-652 ETVQNVMSR
+652 
-661 LPRPQYHPQ
+661 
-670 QAQVLYPGE
+670 
-679 TQVPPVG
+679 
-686 VVSSQRQREFQ
+686 FQ
-697 QNMGDPYQRFLSDY
+697 QNVGDPYQRFITQYAKSSDN
-711 PTKSKDGHNAAM
+711 PSAAK

-738 RKDDE
+738 RRDDE

>member
-1 MIKSSII
+1 MIKSTII

-14 RKGDGNYSL
+14 RKGDGNYNL
-23 FAGKM
+23 FAGQLQ
-28 NPLRFPPPE
+28 NLRYPPPE
-37 AHNRDPNMPD
+37 AHNSDPNGMD

-54 GAHSEEETGV
+54 GAHGENESGIPGV
-64 PGMGH
+64 GH
-69 VFPGDWKTGMHGEQI
+69 VYPGDWKIGMHGEKI

-129 QNHKEDN
+129 QDHKEDN

-144 GWRKMHLAP
+144 AWRKMHLAP
-153 LTEQDHRV
+153 LQEQDHRV

-171 ITTYTNRH
+171 ITNYTNSH
-179 GDNHRSGT
+179 GDKHRFGT
-187 YLESYAIPFNKQL
+187 YLESYAVPFNNQL

-232 DGKGGMQFG
+232 DGEGGMQFG
-241 ANSIDS
+241 AQAVDS
-247 GKLDGDRLHGSQRL
+247 GKMQDGRIHGNQAA
-261 KWGSRIPDSRAFQ
+261 KWGGRMPDNRAFQ
-274 NITSWG
+274 NISSWG
-280 IAHHYPNVYY
+280 VAHHYPNVYY
-290 IPQIDAAP
+290 IPQSDAAP
-298 GGKRQT
+298 NARRQI
-304 RKQTVDSFLHH
+304 RQKTVDSFLHH
-315 MALVT
+315 MAQASGVDRDAAMSNLV
-320 GKNREGVVNNLIV
+320 V
-333 DSAGAMK
+333 DSAAAMK

-346 GEING
+346 GKING
-351 KPLKVLLQTPQGQLE
+351 KPLKALLQTREGQIE

-376 FQAVYGENRN
+376 FQAVYGENRR
-386 PKFNEDGSIK
+386 PTFDADGNIK
-396 QAGQTVGKMNH
+396 QGGSTVGRMNH

-420 KGLDHFMSHTEKI
+420 KGLDHFMSHSDRIGVE
-433 EAYKQHQVRG
+433 HQLNG
-443 GIGHHNRAKDAWSN
+443 KIGHHNRAKDAWSN

-468 AEDDLSPEDLKAAK
+468 TEDDLSPEDLQAAN

-492 AAAPNVKIMLDHL
+492 AAAPNVKMMLDHL
-505 FHSHT
+505 FHTHT
-510 IAGGHERKEIPSQEE
+510 IAGGHERKEIPPQEE

-533 DNILQGG
+533 DNIIQGG

-554 RYSDMTSSMS
+554 RYSDMASSMT
-564 PVGASMQPEETTLKP
+564 PVGASMQPEESTLKP
-579 QPGKEKGISGAPVP
+579 RAGNEKGISGAPVP

-602 TSGAPPPL
+602 TSGAPPPQPQPQPPPMQDRGFYPQQMTRERGQRITQPQSL
-610 SDAARRAQLQ
+610 NLTPQQMQRLQ
-620 VDPNTE
+620 FASAP
-626 HFRQLVA
+626 RSQVA
-633 NKKIT
+633 DVMSQSGLPERSIT
-638 PDQQMRAKFGYASP
+638 PDRMQQ
-652 ETVQNVMSR
+652 
-661 LPRPQYHPQ
+661 
-670 QAQVLYPGE
+670 
-679 TQVPPVG
+679 
-686 VVSSQRQREFQ
+686 FQ
-697 QNMGDPYQRFLSDY
+697 QNVGDPYQRFITQYAKSSDN
-711 PTKSKDGHNAAM
+711 PSAAK

-738 RKDDE
+738 RRDDE

>member
-1 MIKSSII
+1 

-14 RKGDGNYSL
+14 RKGDGNYNL
-23 FAGKM
+23 FAGQLQ
-28 NPLRFPPPE
+28 NLRFPPHE
-37 AHNRDPNMPD
+37 AHNSDPDGMD

-54 GAHSEEETGV
+54 GAHGENESGIPGV
-64 PGMGH
+64 GH
-69 VFPGDWKTGMHGEQI
+69 VYPGDWKIGMHGEKI

-109 EHGIKAPAKDVIQ
+109 EHGIKTPAKDVIQ

-129 QNHKEDN
+129 QDHKEDN

-144 GWRKMHLAP
+144 AWRKMHLAP
-153 LTEQDHRV
+153 LQEQDHRV

-171 ITTYTNRH
+171 ITNYTNSH
-179 GDNHRSGT
+179 GDKHRFGT
-187 YLESYAIPFNKQL
+187 FLESYAVPFNNQL
-200 GEVMAQLGH
+200 GEVMTQLGH

-232 DGKGGMQFG
+232 DGEGGMQFG
-241 ANSIDS
+241 AQAVDS
-247 GKLDGDRLHGSQRL
+247 GKMQDGRIQSNQAA
-261 KWGSRIPDSRAFQ
+261 KWGGRMPDSRAFQ
-274 NITSWG
+274 NISSWG
-280 IAHHYPNVYY
+280 VAHHYPNVYY
-290 IPQIDAAP
+290 IPQSDAAP
-298 GGKRQT
+298 NARRQI
-304 RKQTVDSFLHH
+304 RQKTVNSFLHH
-315 MALVT
+315 MAQASGVDRDAAMSNLV
-320 GKNREGVVNNLIV
+320 V
-333 DSAGAMK
+333 DSSGAMK

-351 KPLKVLLQTPQGQLE
+351 KPLKALLQTREGQIE

-376 FQAVYGENRN
+376 FQAVYGENRR
-386 PKFNEDGSIK
+386 PTFDADGNIK
-396 QAGQTVGKMNH
+396 QGGSTVGRMNH
-407 LYGQRYGDTAEEG
+407 LYGQRYGDSAEEG
-420 KGLDHFMSHTEKI
+420 KGLDHFMSHSDRIGVE
-433 EAYKQHQVRG
+433 HQLNG
-443 GIGHHNRAKDAWSN
+443 KIGHHNRAKDAWSN

-468 AEDDLSPEDLKAAK
+468 TEDDLSPEDLQAANV
-482 IRLYD
+482 RLYD

-492 AAAPNVKIMLDHL
+492 AAAPNVKMMLDHL
-505 FHSHT
+505 FHTHT

-533 DNILQGG
+533 DNIIQGG

-554 RYSDMTSSMS
+554 RYSDMSSSMT
-564 PVGASMQPEETTLKP
+564 PVGASMQPEESTLKP
-579 QPGKEKGISGAPVP
+579 RAGNEKGISGAPVAP
-593 VSGGAPPAA
+593 TGGAPPAA

-610 SDAARRAQLQ
+610 SDAARRAQFQ
-620 VDPNTE
+620 VDPNTD
-626 HFRQLVA
+626 HFRQLIA

-638 PDQQMRAKFGYASP
+638 PDQQMRAKFGYAPP

-661 LPRPQYHPQ
+661 LPQPQYHPQ

-679 TQVPPVG
+679 NQVPPVG

-738 RKDDE
+738 RKDDN

-757 ITDILYLAKMLDITS
+757 ITDILYLAKMLNITS

>member
-1 MIKSSII
+1 

-14 RKGDGNYSL
+14 RKGDGNYNL
-23 FAGKM
+23 FAGQLQ
-28 NPLRFPPPE
+28 NLRYPPPE
-37 AHNRDPNMPD
+37 AHNSDPDGMD

-54 GAHSEEETGV
+54 GAHGENESGIPGV
-64 PGMGH
+64 GH
-69 VFPGDWKTGMHGEQI
+69 VYPGDWKTGMHGEKI

-109 EHGIKAPAKDVIQ
+109 EHGIKVPAKDVIQ

-129 QNHKEDN
+129 QDHKEDN

-144 GWRKMHLAP
+144 AWRKMHLAP
-153 LTEQDHRV
+153 LQEQDHRV

-171 ITTYTNRH
+171 ITTYTNSH
-179 GDNHRSGT
+179 GDKHRFGT
-187 YLESYAIPFNKQL
+187 YLESYAVPFNNQL

-232 DGKGGMQFG
+232 DGEGGMQFG
-241 ANSIDS
+241 AQAVDS
-247 GKLDGDRLHGSQRL
+247 GKMQDGRIHGNQAA
-261 KWGSRIPDSRAFQ
+261 KWGGRMPDTRAFQ
-274 NITSWG
+274 NISSWG
-280 IAHHYPNVYY
+280 VAHHYPNVYY
-290 IPQIDAAP
+290 IPQSDAAP
-298 GGKRQT
+298 NARRQI
-304 RKQTVDSFLHH
+304 RQKTVDSFLHH
-315 MALVT
+315 MAQAS
-320 GKNREGVVNNLIV
+320 GIDRDAAMSNLIV
-333 DSAGAMK
+333 DSAGARK

-351 KPLKVLLQTPQGQLE
+351 KPLKALLQTREGQIE

-376 FQAVYGENRN
+376 FQAVYGENRR
-386 PKFNEDGSIK
+386 PTFDADGNIK
-396 QAGQTVGKMNH
+396 QGGSTVGRMNH
-407 LYGQRYGDTAEEG
+407 LYGQRYGDSAEEG
-420 KGLDHFMSHTEKI
+420 KGLDHFMSHSDRIGVE
-433 EAYKQHQVRG
+433 HQLNG
-443 GIGHHNRAKDAWSN
+443 KIGHHNRAKDAWSN

-468 AEDDLSPEDLKAAK
+468 TEDDLSPEDLQAAN

-492 AAAPNVKIMLDHL
+492 AAAPNVKMMLDHL
-505 FHSHT
+505 FHTHS
-510 IAGGHERKEIPSQEE
+510 IAGGHERKEVPSQEE

-533 DNILQGG
+533 DNIIQGG

-554 RYSDMTSSMS
+554 RYSDMSSSMT
-564 PVGASMQPEETTLKP
+564 PVGASMQPEESTLKP
-579 QPGKEKGISGAPVP
+579 RAGNEKGISGAPVP

-602 TSGAPPPL
+602 TSGAPPPPPPPPPPPVQDAGFYPQQMTRERGQRITQPQSLNLTPQQMQRLQFASAPRSQVADVMRQSGL
-610 SDAARRAQLQ
+610 SER
-620 VDPNTE
+620 N
-626 HFRQLVA
+626 
-633 NKKIT
+633 IT
-638 PDQQMRAKFGYASP
+638 PERMQQ
-652 ETVQNVMSR
+652 
-661 LPRPQYHPQ
+661 
-670 QAQVLYPGE
+670 
-679 TQVPPVG
+679 
-686 VVSSQRQREFQ
+686 FQ
-697 QNMGDPYQRFLSDY
+697 QNVGDPYQRFITQYAKSSDN
-711 PTKSKDGHNAAM
+711 PSAAK

-738 RKDDE
+738 RRDDE

-794 SDRVVKVVK
+794 SDKVVKVVK

>member
-1 MIKSSII
+1 MIKSTII

-14 RKGDGNYSL
+14 RKGDGNYNL
-23 FAGKM
+23 FAGQLQ
-28 NPLRFPPPE
+28 NLRYPPPE
-37 AHNRDPNMPD
+37 AHNSDPDGMD

-54 GAHSEEETGV
+54 GAHGENESGIPGV
-64 PGMGH
+64 GH
-69 VFPGDWKTGMHGEQI
+69 VYPGDWKIGMHGEKI

-129 QNHKEDN
+129 QDHKEDN

-144 GWRKMHLAP
+144 AWRKMHLAP
-153 LTEQDHRV
+153 LQEQDHRV

-171 ITTYTNRH
+171 ITNYTNSH
-179 GDNHRSGT
+179 GDKHRFGT
-187 YLESYAIPFNKQL
+187 YLESYAVPFNNQL

-232 DGKGGMQFG
+232 DGEGGMQFG
-241 ANSIDS
+241 AQAVDS
-247 GKLDGDRLHGSQRL
+247 GKMQDGRIHGNQAA
-261 KWGSRIPDSRAFQ
+261 KWGSRMPDNRAFQ
-274 NITSWG
+274 NISSWG
-280 IAHHYPNVYY
+280 VAHHYPNVYY
-290 IPQIDAAP
+290 IPQSDAAP
-298 GGKRQT
+298 NARRQI
-304 RKQTVDSFLHH
+304 RQKTVDSFLHH
-315 MALVT
+315 MAQASGIDRDAAMSNLV
-320 GKNREGVVNNLIV
+320 V
-333 DSAGAMK
+333 DSAGARK

-351 KPLKVLLQTPQGQLE
+351 KPLKVLLQTREGQIE

-376 FQAVYGENRN
+376 FQAVYGENRR
-386 PKFNEDGSIK
+386 PTFDADGNIK
-396 QAGQTVGKMNH
+396 QGGSTVGRMNH
-407 LYGQRYGDTAEEG
+407 LYGQRYGDSAEEG
-420 KGLDHFMSHTEKI
+420 KGLDHFMSHSDRIGVE
-433 EAYKQHQVRG
+433 HQLNG
-443 GIGHHNRAKDAWSN
+443 KIGHHNRAKDAWSN

-468 AEDDLSPEDLKAAK
+468 TEDDLSPEDLQAANV
-482 IRLYD
+482 RLYD

-492 AAAPNVKIMLDHL
+492 AAAPNVKMMLDHL
-505 FHSHT
+505 FHTHS
-510 IAGGHERKEIPSQEE
+510 IAGGHERKEVPSQEE

-533 DNILQGG
+533 DNIIQGG

-554 RYSDMTSSMS
+554 RYSDMSSSMT
-564 PVGASMQPEETTLKP
+564 PVGASMQPEESTLKP
-579 QPGKEKGISGAPVP
+579 RVGNEKGISGAPVP

-602 TSGAPPPL
+602 TSGAPPPPPL
-610 SDAARRAQLQ
+610 PPPPPAQDVGFYPPQMTRERGQRITQPQSLNLTPQQMQRLQ
-620 VDPNTE
+620 FASAP
-626 HFRQLVA
+626 RSQVA
-633 NKKIT
+633 DVMSQSGLPERSIT
-638 PDQQMRAKFGYASP
+638 PDRMR
-652 ETVQNVMSR
+652 Q
-661 LPRPQYHPQ
+661 
-670 QAQVLYPGE
+670 
-679 TQVPPVG
+679 
-686 VVSSQRQREFQ
+686 FQ
-697 QNMGDPYQRFLSDY
+697 QNVGDPYQRFITQYAKSSDN
-711 PTKSKDGHNAAM
+711 PSAAK

-738 RKDDE
+738 RRDDE

>member
-1 MIKSSII
+1 
-8 MKSLLL
+8 
-14 RKGDGNYSL
+14 
-23 FAGKM
+23 
-28 NPLRFPPPE
+28 
-37 AHNRDPNMPD
+37 
-47 IPAFAHT
+47 
-54 GAHSEEETGV
+54 
-64 PGMGH
+64 
-69 VFPGDWKTGMHGEQI
+69 MHGEEI

-109 EHGIKAPAKDVIQ
+109 EHGIKVPAKDVIQ

-129 QNHKEDN
+129 QDHKEDN

-144 GWRKMHLAP
+144 AWRKMHLAP
-153 LTEQDHRV
+153 LQEQDHRV

-171 ITTYTNRH
+171 ITNYTNSH
-179 GDNHRSGT
+179 GDKHRFGT
-187 YLESYAIPFNKQL
+187 YLESYAVPFNNQL

-232 DGKGGMQFG
+232 DGEGGMQFG
-241 ANSIDS
+241 AQAVDS
-247 GKLDGDRLHGSQRL
+247 GKMQDGRIHGNQAA
-261 KWGSRIPDSRAFQ
+261 KWGGRMPDTRAFQ
-274 NITSWG
+274 NISSWG

-290 IPQIDAAP
+290 IPQSDAAP
-298 GGKRQT
+298 NARRQI
-304 RKQTVDSFLHH
+304 RQKTVDSFLHH
-315 MALVT
+315 MAQASGVDRDAAMSNLV
-320 GKNREGVVNNLIV
+320 V
-333 DSAGAMK
+333 DSAAAKK

-346 GEING
+346 GKING
-351 KPLKVLLQTPQGQLE
+351 KPLKALLQTREGQIE

-376 FQAVYGENRN
+376 FQAVYGENRR
-386 PKFNEDGSIK
+386 PTFDADGNIK
-396 QAGQTVGKMNH
+396 QGGSTVGRMNH

-420 KGLDHFMSHTEKI
+420 KGLDHFMSHSDRIGVE
-433 EAYKQHQVRG
+433 HQLNG
-443 GIGHHNRAKDAWSN
+443 KIGHHNRAKDAWSN

-468 AEDDLSPEDLKAAK
+468 TEDDLSPEDLQAAN

-492 AAAPNVKIMLDHL
+492 AAAPNVKMMLDHL
-505 FHSHT
+505 FHTHT

-533 DNILQGG
+533 DNIIQGG

-554 RYSDMTSSMS
+554 RYSDMASSMT
-564 PVGASMQPEETTLKP
+564 PVGASMQPEESTLKP
-579 QPGKEKGISGAPVP
+579 RAGNEKGISGAPVP
-593 VSGGAPPAA
+593 SSGGAPPAA
-602 TSGAPPPL
+602 TSGAPPPRPAPQPAPMQDTGFYPQQMTRERGQRITQPQSL
-610 SDAARRAQLQ
+610 NLTPQQMQRLQ
-620 VDPNTE
+620 FASAP
-626 HFRQLVA
+626 RSQVA
-633 NKKIT
+633 DVMSQSGLPERSIT
-638 PDQQMRAKFGYASP
+638 PDRMQQ
-652 ETVQNVMSR
+652 
-661 LPRPQYHPQ
+661 
-670 QAQVLYPGE
+670 
-679 TQVPPVG
+679 
-686 VVSSQRQREFQ
+686 FQ
-697 QNMGDPYQRFLSDY
+697 QNVGDPYQRFITQYAKSSDN
-711 PTKSKDGHNAAM
+711 PSAAK

-738 RKDDE
+738 RRDDE

-794 SDRVVKVVK
+794 SDKVVKVVK

>member
-1 MIKSSII
+1 

-14 RKGDGNYSL
+14 RKGDGNYNL
-23 FAGKM
+23 FAGQLQ
-28 NPLRFPPPE
+28 NLRYPPPE
-37 AHNRDPNMPD
+37 AHNSDPNGMD

-54 GAHSEEETGV
+54 GAHGENESGIPGV
-64 PGMGH
+64 GH
-69 VFPGDWKTGMHGEQI
+69 VYPGDWKIGMHGEKI

-109 EHGIKAPAKDVIQ
+109 EHGIKTPAKDVIQ

-129 QNHKEDN
+129 QDHKEDN

-144 GWRKMHLAP
+144 AWRKMYLAP
-153 LTEQDHRV
+153 LQEQDHRV

-171 ITTYTNRH
+171 ITTYTNNH
-179 GDNHRSGT
+179 GDKHRFGT
-187 YLESYAIPFNKQL
+187 YLESYAVPFNNQL

-232 DGKGGMQFG
+232 DGEGGMQFG
-241 ANSIDS
+241 AQAVDS
-247 GKLDGDRLHGSQRL
+247 GKMQDGRIHGNQAA
-261 KWGSRIPDSRAFQ
+261 KWGGRMPDTRAFQ
-274 NITSWG
+274 NISSWG

-290 IPQIDAAP
+290 IPQADAAP
-298 GGKRQT
+298 NAIGGRQI
-304 RKQTVDSFLHH
+304 RQKTVDSFLHH
-315 MALVT
+315 MAQASGIDRDAAMSNLV
-320 GKNREGVVNNLIV
+320 V
-333 DSAGAMK
+333 DSAAAMK

-346 GEING
+346 GKING
-351 KPLKVLLQTPQGQLE
+351 KPLKALLQTREGQIE

-376 FQAVYGENRN
+376 FQAVYGENRR
-386 PKFNEDGSIK
+386 PTFDADGNIK
-396 QAGQTVGKMNH
+396 QGGSTVGRMNH

-420 KGLDHFMSHTEKI
+420 KGLDHFMSHSNRIGVE
-433 EAYKQHQVRG
+433 HQLNG
-443 GIGHHNRAKDAWSN
+443 KIGHHNRAKDAWSN

-468 AEDDLSPEDLKAAK
+468 TEDDLSPEDLKAAN

-492 AAAPNVKIMLDHL
+492 AAAPNVKLMLDHL
-505 FHSHT
+505 FHTHT
-510 IAGGHERKEIPSQEE
+510 IAGGHERKDVPPQEE

-533 DNILQGG
+533 DNIIQGG

-554 RYSDMTSSMS
+554 RYSDMASSMT
-564 PVGASMQPEETTLKP
+564 PVGASMQPEESTLKP
-579 QPGKEKGISGAPVP
+579 RAGNEKGISGAPVP

-602 TSGAPPPL
+602 TSGASPPPQPAPQPAPMQDRGFYPQQMTRERGQRITQPQSL
-610 SDAARRAQLQ
+610 NLTPQQMQRLQ
-620 VDPNTE
+620 FASAP
-626 HFRQLVA
+626 RSQVA
-633 NKKIT
+633 DVMSQSGLPERSIT
-638 PDQQMRAKFGYASP
+638 PDRMQQ
-652 ETVQNVMSR
+652 
-661 LPRPQYHPQ
+661 
-670 QAQVLYPGE
+670 
-679 TQVPPVG
+679 
-686 VVSSQRQREFQ
+686 FQ
-697 QNMGDPYQRFLSDY
+697 QNVGDPYQRFITQYAKSSDN
-711 PTKSKDGHNAAM
+711 PSAAK

-738 RKDDE
+738 RRDDE

>member
-1 MIKSSII
+1 

-14 RKGDGNYSL
+14 RKGDGNYNL
-23 FAGKM
+23 FAGQLQ
-28 NPLRFPPPE
+28 NLRYPPPE
-37 AHNRDPNMPD
+37 AHNSDPNGMD

-54 GAHSEEETGV
+54 GAHGENESGIPGV
-64 PGMGH
+64 GH
-69 VFPGDWKTGMHGEQI
+69 VYPGDWKIGMHGEKI

-109 EHGIKAPAKDVIQ
+109 EHGIKTPAKDVIQ

-129 QNHKEDN
+129 QDHKEDN

-144 GWRKMHLAP
+144 AWRKMHLAP
-153 LTEQDHRV
+153 LQEQDHRV

-171 ITTYTNRH
+171 ITNYTNSH
-179 GDNHRSGT
+179 GDKHRFGT
-187 YLESYAIPFNKQL
+187 YLESYAVPFNNQL

-232 DGKGGMQFG
+232 DGEGGMQFG
-241 ANSIDS
+241 AQAVDS
-247 GKLDGDRLHGSQRL
+247 GKMQDGRIHGNQAA
-261 KWGSRIPDSRAFQ
+261 KWGGRMPDNRAFQ
-274 NITSWG
+274 NISSWG
-280 IAHHYPNVYY
+280 VAHHYPNVYY
-290 IPQIDAAP
+290 IPQSDAAP
-298 GGKRQT
+298 NARRQI
-304 RKQTVDSFLHH
+304 RQKTVDSFLHH
-315 MALVT
+315 MAQASGVDRDAAMSNLV
-320 GKNREGVVNNLIV
+320 V
-333 DSAGAMK
+333 DSAAAKK

-351 KPLKVLLQTPQGQLE
+351 KPLKALLQTREGQIE

-376 FQAVYGENRN
+376 FQAVYGENRR
-386 PKFNEDGSIK
+386 PTFDADGNIK
-396 QAGQTVGKMNH
+396 QGGSTVGRMNH

-420 KGLDHFMSHTEKI
+420 KGLDHFMSHSDRIGVE
-433 EAYKQHQVRG
+433 HQLNG
-443 GIGHHNRAKDAWSN
+443 KIGHHNRAKDAWSN

-468 AEDDLSPEDLKAAK
+468 TEDDLSPEDLQAAN

-492 AAAPNVKIMLDHL
+492 AAAPNVKMMLDHL
-505 FHSHT
+505 FHTHT
-510 IAGGHERKEIPSQEE
+510 IAGGHERKEIPPQEE

-533 DNILQGG
+533 DNIIQGG

-554 RYSDMTSSMS
+554 RYSDMASSMT
-564 PVGASMQPEETTLKP
+564 PVGASMQPEESTLKP
-579 QPGKEKGISGAPVP
+579 RAGNEKGISGAPVP

-602 TSGAPPPL
+602 TSGAPPPQPQPQPAPMQDTGFYPQQMTRERGQRITQPQSL
-610 SDAARRAQLQ
+610 NLTPQQMQRLQ
-620 VDPNTE
+620 FASAP
-626 HFRQLVA
+626 RSQVA
-633 NKKIT
+633 DVMSQSGLPERSIT
-638 PDQQMRAKFGYASP
+638 PDRMQQ
-652 ETVQNVMSR
+652 
-661 LPRPQYHPQ
+661 
-670 QAQVLYPGE
+670 
-679 TQVPPVG
+679 
-686 VVSSQRQREFQ
+686 FQ
-697 QNMGDPYQRFLSDY
+697 QNVGDPYQRFITQYAKSSDN
-711 PTKSKDGHNAAM
+711 PSAAK

-738 RKDDE
+738 RRDDE

>member
-1 MIKSSII
+1 MIKSTII

-14 RKGDGNYSL
+14 RKGDGNYNL
-23 FAGKM
+23 FAGQLQ
-28 NPLRFPPPE
+28 NLRYPPPE
-37 AHNRDPNMPD
+37 AHNSDPNGMD

-54 GAHSEEETGV
+54 GAHGENESGIPGV
-64 PGMGH
+64 GH
-69 VFPGDWKTGMHGEQI
+69 VYPGDWKIGMHGEKI

-109 EHGIKAPAKDVIQ
+109 EHGIKTPAKDVIQ

-129 QNHKEDN
+129 QDHKEDN

-144 GWRKMHLAP
+144 AWRKMHLAP
-153 LTEQDHRV
+153 LQEQDHRV

-171 ITTYTNRH
+171 ITNYTNSH
-179 GDNHRSGT
+179 GDKHRFGT
-187 YLESYAIPFNKQL
+187 YLESYAVPFNNQL

-232 DGKGGMQFG
+232 DGEGGMQFG
-241 ANSIDS
+241 AQAVDS
-247 GKLDGDRLHGSQRL
+247 GKMQDGRIHGNQAA
-261 KWGSRIPDSRAFQ
+261 KWGGRMPDNRAFQ
-274 NITSWG
+274 NISSWG

-290 IPQIDAAP
+290 IPQSDAAP
-298 GGKRQT
+298 NARRQI
-304 RKQTVDSFLHH
+304 RQKTVDSFLHH
-315 MALVT
+315 MAQASGVDRDAAMSNLV
-320 GKNREGVVNNLIV
+320 V
-333 DSAGAMK
+333 DSAAAKK

-351 KPLKVLLQTPQGQLE
+351 KPLKALLQTREGQIE

-376 FQAVYGENRN
+376 FQAVYGENRR
-386 PKFNEDGSIK
+386 PTFDADGNIK
-396 QAGQTVGKMNH
+396 QGGSTVGRMNH

-420 KGLDHFMSHTEKI
+420 KGLDHFMSHSDRIGVE
-433 EAYKQHQVRG
+433 HQLNG
-443 GIGHHNRAKDAWSN
+443 KIGHHNRAKDAWSN

-468 AEDDLSPEDLKAAK
+468 TEDDLSPEDLQAAN

-492 AAAPNVKIMLDHL
+492 AAAPNVKMMLDHL
-505 FHSHT
+505 FHTHT
-510 IAGGHERKEIPSQEE
+510 IAGGHERKEIPPQEE

-533 DNILQGG
+533 DNIIQGG

-554 RYSDMTSSMS
+554 RYSDMASSMT
-564 PVGASMQPEETTLKP
+564 PVGASMQPEESTLKP
-579 QPGKEKGISGAPVP
+579 RAGNEKGISGAPVP

-602 TSGAPPPL
+602 TSGAPPPQPQPQPAPMQDTGFYPQQMTRERGQRITQPQSL
-610 SDAARRAQLQ
+610 NLTPQQMQRLQ
-620 VDPNTE
+620 FASAP
-626 HFRQLVA
+626 RSQVA
-633 NKKIT
+633 DVMSQSGLPERSIT
-638 PDQQMRAKFGYASP
+638 PDRMQQ
-652 ETVQNVMSR
+652 
-661 LPRPQYHPQ
+661 
-670 QAQVLYPGE
+670 
-679 TQVPPVG
+679 
-686 VVSSQRQREFQ
+686 FQ
-697 QNMGDPYQRFLSDY
+697 QNVGDPYQRFITQYAKSSDN
-711 PTKSKDGHNAAM
+711 PSAAK

-738 RKDDE
+738 RRDDE

>member
-1 MIKSSII
+1 MIKSTII

-14 RKGDGNYSL
+14 RKGDGNYNL
-23 FAGKM
+23 FAGQLQ
-28 NPLRFPPPE
+28 NLRYPPPE
-37 AHNRDPNMPD
+37 AHNSDPNGMD

-54 GAHSEEETGV
+54 GAHGENESGIPGV
-64 PGMGH
+64 GH
-69 VFPGDWKTGMHGEQI
+69 VYPGDWKIGMHGEKI

-109 EHGIKAPAKDVIQ
+109 EHGIKVPAKDVIQ

-129 QNHKEDN
+129 QDHKKDN

-144 GWRKMHLAP
+144 AWRKMHLAP
-153 LTEQDHRV
+153 LQEQDHRV

-171 ITTYTNRH
+171 ITNYTNSH
-179 GDNHRSGT
+179 GDKHRFGT
-187 YLESYAIPFNKQL
+187 YLESYAVPFNNQL

-232 DGKGGMQFG
+232 DGEGGMQFG
-241 ANSIDS
+241 AQAVDS
-247 GKLDGDRLHGSQRL
+247 GKMQDGRIHGNQAA
-261 KWGSRIPDSRAFQ
+261 KWGGRMPDNRAFQ
-274 NITSWG
+274 NISSWG

-290 IPQIDAAP
+290 IPQSDAAP
-298 GGKRQT
+298 NARRQI
-304 RKQTVDSFLHH
+304 RQKTVDSFLHH
-315 MALVT
+315 MAQASGVDRDAAMSNLV
-320 GKNREGVVNNLIV
+320 V
-333 DSAGAMK
+333 DSAAAKK

-351 KPLKVLLQTPQGQLE
+351 KPLKALLQTREGQIE

-376 FQAVYGENRN
+376 FQAVYGENRR
-386 PKFNEDGSIK
+386 PTFDADGNIK
-396 QAGQTVGKMNH
+396 QGGSTVGRMNH

-420 KGLDHFMSHTEKI
+420 KGLDHFMSHSDRIGVE
-433 EAYKQHQVRG
+433 HQLNG
-443 GIGHHNRAKDAWSN
+443 KIGHHNRAKDVWSN

-468 AEDDLSPEDLKAAK
+468 TEDDLSPEDLQAAN

-492 AAAPNVKIMLDHL
+492 AAAPNVKMMLDHL
-505 FHSHT
+505 FHTHT
-510 IAGGHERKEIPSQEE
+510 IAGGHERKEIPPQEE

-533 DNILQGG
+533 DNIIQGG

-554 RYSDMTSSMS
+554 RYSDMASSMT
-564 PVGASMQPEETTLKP
+564 PVGASMQPEESTLKP
-579 QPGKEKGISGAPVP
+579 RAGNEKGISGAPVP

-602 TSGAPPPL
+602 TSGAPPPQPQPQPAPMQDTGFYPQQMTRERGQRITQPQSL
-610 SDAARRAQLQ
+610 NLTPQQMQRLQ
-620 VDPNTE
+620 FASAP
-626 HFRQLVA
+626 RSQVA
-633 NKKIT
+633 DVMSQSGLPERSIT
-638 PDQQMRAKFGYASP
+638 PDRMQQ
-652 ETVQNVMSR
+652 
-661 LPRPQYHPQ
+661 
-670 QAQVLYPGE
+670 
-679 TQVPPVG
+679 
-686 VVSSQRQREFQ
+686 FQ
-697 QNMGDPYQRFLSDY
+697 QNVGDPYQRFITQYAKSSDN
-711 PTKSKDGHNAAM
+711 PSAAK

-738 RKDDE
+738 RRDDE

>member
-1 MIKSSII
+1 

-14 RKGDGNYSL
+14 RKGDGNYNL
-23 FAGKM
+23 FAGQLQ
-28 NPLRFPPPE
+28 NLRYPPPE
-37 AHNRDPNMPD
+37 AHNSDPDGMD

-54 GAHSEEETGV
+54 GAHGENESGIPGV
-64 PGMGH
+64 GH
-69 VFPGDWKTGMHGEQI
+69 VYPGDWKTGMHGEKI

-109 EHGIKAPAKDVIQ
+109 EHGIKVPAKDVIQ

-129 QNHKEDN
+129 QDHKEDN

-144 GWRKMHLAP
+144 AWRKMHLAP
-153 LTEQDHRV
+153 LQEQDHRV

-171 ITTYTNRH
+171 ITTYTNSH
-179 GDNHRSGT
+179 GDKHRFGT
-187 YLESYAIPFNKQL
+187 YLESYAVPFNNQL

-232 DGKGGMQFG
+232 DGEGGMQFG
-241 ANSIDS
+241 AQAVDS
-247 GKLDGDRLHGSQRL
+247 GKMQDGRIHGNQAA
-261 KWGSRIPDSRAFQ
+261 KWGGRMPDNRAFQ
-274 NITSWG
+274 NISSWG
-280 IAHHYPNVYY
+280 VAHHYPNVYY
-290 IPQIDAAP
+290 IPQSDAAP
-298 GGKRQT
+298 NARRQI
-304 RKQTVDSFLHH
+304 RQKTVDSFLHH
-315 MALVT
+315 MAQAS
-320 GKNREGVVNNLIV
+320 GIDRDAAMSNLIV
-333 DSAGAMK
+333 DSAGARK

-351 KPLKVLLQTPQGQLE
+351 KPLKALLQTREGQIE

-376 FQAVYGENRN
+376 FQAVYGENRR
-386 PKFNEDGSIK
+386 PTFDADGNIK
-396 QAGQTVGKMNH
+396 QGGSTVGRMNH
-407 LYGQRYGDTAEEG
+407 LYGQRYGDSAEEG
-420 KGLDHFMSHTEKI
+420 KGLDHFMSHSDRIGVE
-433 EAYKQHQVRG
+433 HQLNG
-443 GIGHHNRAKDAWSN
+443 KIGHHNRAKDAWSN

-468 AEDDLSPEDLKAAK
+468 TEDDLSPEDLQAAN

-492 AAAPNVKIMLDHL
+492 AAAPNVKMMLDHL
-505 FHSHT
+505 FHTHS
-510 IAGGHERKEIPSQEE
+510 IAGGHERKEVPSQEE

-533 DNILQGG
+533 DNIIQGG

-554 RYSDMTSSMS
+554 RYSDMSSSMT
-564 PVGASMQPEETTLKP
+564 PVGASMQPEESTLKP
-579 QPGKEKGISGAPVP
+579 RAGNEKGISGAPVP

-602 TSGAPPPL
+602 TSGAPPPPPPPPPPPVQDAGFYPQQMTRERGQRITQPQSLNLTPQQMQRLQFASAPRSQVADVMRQSGL
-610 SDAARRAQLQ
+610 SER
-620 VDPNTE
+620 N
-626 HFRQLVA
+626 
-633 NKKIT
+633 IT
-638 PDQQMRAKFGYASP
+638 PERMQQ
-652 ETVQNVMSR
+652 
-661 LPRPQYHPQ
+661 
-670 QAQVLYPGE
+670 
-679 TQVPPVG
+679 
-686 VVSSQRQREFQ
+686 FQ
-697 QNMGDPYQRFLSDY
+697 QNVGDPYQRFITQYAKSSDN
-711 PTKSKDGHNAAM
+711 PSAAK

-738 RKDDE
+738 RRDDE

-794 SDRVVKVVK
+794 SDKVVKVVK

>member
-1 MIKSSII
+1 

-14 RKGDGNYSL
+14 RKGDGNYNL
-23 FAGKM
+23 FAGQLQ
-28 NPLRFPPPE
+28 NLRYPPPE
-37 AHNRDPNMPD
+37 AHNSDPNGMD

-54 GAHSEEETGV
+54 GAHGENESGIPGV
-64 PGMGH
+64 GH
-69 VFPGDWKTGMHGEQI
+69 VYPGDWKIGMHGEKI

-109 EHGIKAPAKDVIQ
+109 EHGIKTPAKDVIQ

-129 QNHKEDN
+129 QDHKEDN

-144 GWRKMHLAP
+144 AWRKMYLAP
-153 LTEQDHRV
+153 LQEQDHRV

-171 ITTYTNRH
+171 ITTYTNNH
-179 GDNHRSGT
+179 GDKHRFGT
-187 YLESYAIPFNKQL
+187 YLESYAVPFNNQL

-232 DGKGGMQFG
+232 DGEGGMQFG
-241 ANSIDS
+241 AQAVDS
-247 GKLDGDRLHGSQRL
+247 GKMQDGRIHGNQAA
-261 KWGSRIPDSRAFQ
+261 KWGGRMPDTRAFQ
-274 NITSWG
+274 NISSWG

-290 IPQIDAAP
+290 IPQADAAP
-298 GGKRQT
+298 NAIGGRQV
-304 RKQTVDSFLHH
+304 RQKTVDSFLHH
-315 MALVT
+315 MAQASGIDRDAAMSNLV
-320 GKNREGVVNNLIV
+320 V
-333 DSAGAMK
+333 DSAAAMK

-346 GEING
+346 GKING
-351 KPLKVLLQTPQGQLE
+351 KPLKALLQTREGQIE

-376 FQAVYGENRN
+376 FQAVYGENRR
-386 PKFNEDGSIK
+386 PTFDADGNIK
-396 QAGQTVGKMNH
+396 QGGSTVGRMNH

-420 KGLDHFMSHTEKI
+420 KGLDHFMSHSNRIGVE
-433 EAYKQHQVRG
+433 HQLNG
-443 GIGHHNRAKDAWSN
+443 KIGHHNRAKDAWSN

-468 AEDDLSPEDLKAAK
+468 TEDDLSPEDLKAAN

-492 AAAPNVKIMLDHL
+492 AAAPNVKLMLDHL
-505 FHSHT
+505 FHTHT
-510 IAGGHERKEIPSQEE
+510 IAGGHERKDVPPQEE

-533 DNILQGG
+533 DNIIQGG

-554 RYSDMTSSMS
+554 RYSDMASSMT
-564 PVGASMQPEETTLKP
+564 PVGASMQPEESTLKP
-579 QPGKEKGISGAPVP
+579 RAGNEKGISGAPVP

-602 TSGAPPPL
+602 TSGASPPPQPAPQPAPMQDRGFYPQQMTRERGQRITQPQSL
-610 SDAARRAQLQ
+610 NLTPQQMQRLQ
-620 VDPNTE
+620 FASAP
-626 HFRQLVA
+626 RSQVA
-633 NKKIT
+633 DVMSQSGLPERSIT
-638 PDQQMRAKFGYASP
+638 PDRMQQ
-652 ETVQNVMSR
+652 
-661 LPRPQYHPQ
+661 
-670 QAQVLYPGE
+670 
-679 TQVPPVG
+679 
-686 VVSSQRQREFQ
+686 FQ
-697 QNMGDPYQRFLSDY
+697 QNVGDPYQRFITQYAKSSDN
-711 PTKSKDGHNAAM
+711 PSAAK

-738 RKDDE
+738 RRDDE

>member
-1 MIKSSII
+1 MIKSTII

-14 RKGDGNYSL
+14 RKGDGNYNL
-23 FAGKM
+23 FAGQLQ
-28 NPLRFPPPE
+28 NLRYPPPE
-37 AHNRDPNMPD
+37 AHNSDPDGMD

-54 GAHSEEETGV
+54 GAHGENESGIPGV
-64 PGMGH
+64 GH
-69 VFPGDWKTGMHGEQI
+69 VYPGDWKIGMHGEKI

-109 EHGIKAPAKDVIQ
+109 EHGIKVPAKDVIQ

-129 QNHKEDN
+129 QDHKEDN

-144 GWRKMHLAP
+144 AWRKMHLAP
-153 LTEQDHRV
+153 LQEQDHRV

-171 ITTYTNRH
+171 ITTYTNSH
-179 GDNHRSGT
+179 GDKHRFGT
-187 YLESYAIPFNKQL
+187 YLESYAVPFNNQL

-232 DGKGGMQFG
+232 DGEGGMQFG
-241 ANSIDS
+241 AQAVDS
-247 GKLDGDRLHGSQRL
+247 GKMQDGRIHGNQAA
-261 KWGSRIPDSRAFQ
+261 KWGGRMPDNRAFQ
-274 NITSWG
+274 NISSWG
-280 IAHHYPNVYY
+280 VAHHYPNVYY
-290 IPQIDAAP
+290 IPQSDAAP
-298 GGKRQT
+298 NARRQI
-304 RKQTVDSFLHH
+304 RQKTVDSFLHH
-315 MALVT
+315 MAQAS
-320 GKNREGVVNNLIV
+320 GIDRDAAMSNLIV
-333 DSAGAMK
+333 DSAGARK

-351 KPLKVLLQTPQGQLE
+351 KPLKALLQTREGQIE

-376 FQAVYGENRN
+376 FQAVYGENRR
-386 PKFNEDGSIK
+386 PTFDADGNIK
-396 QAGQTVGKMNH
+396 QGGSTVGRMNH
-407 LYGQRYGDTAEEG
+407 LYGQRYGDSAEEG
-420 KGLDHFMSHTEKI
+420 KGLDHFMSHSDRIGVE
-433 EAYKQHQVRG
+433 HQLNG
-443 GIGHHNRAKDAWSN
+443 KIGHHNRAKDAWSN

-468 AEDDLSPEDLKAAK
+468 TEDDLSPEDLQAAN

-492 AAAPNVKIMLDHL
+492 AAAPNVKMMLDHL
-505 FHSHT
+505 FHTHS
-510 IAGGHERKEIPSQEE
+510 IAGGHERKEVPSQEE

-533 DNILQGG
+533 DNIIQGG

-554 RYSDMTSSMS
+554 RYSDMSSSMT
-564 PVGASMQPEETTLKP
+564 PVGASMQPEESTLKP
-579 QPGKEKGISGAPVP
+579 RAGNEKGISGAPVP

-602 TSGAPPPL
+602 TSGAPPPPPPPPPPPVQDAGFYPQQMTRERGQRITQPQSLNLTPQQMQRLQFASAPRSQVADVMRQSGL
-610 SDAARRAQLQ
+610 SER
-620 VDPNTE
+620 N
-626 HFRQLVA
+626 
-633 NKKIT
+633 IT
-638 PDQQMRAKFGYASP
+638 PERMQQ
-652 ETVQNVMSR
+652 
-661 LPRPQYHPQ
+661 
-670 QAQVLYPGE
+670 
-679 TQVPPVG
+679 
-686 VVSSQRQREFQ
+686 FQ
-697 QNMGDPYQRFLSDY
+697 QNVGDPYQRFITQYAKSSDN
-711 PTKSKDGHNAAM
+711 PSAAK

-738 RKDDE
+738 RRDDE

-794 SDRVVKVVK
+794 SDKVVKVVK

>member
-1 MIKSSII
+1 MIKSTII

-14 RKGDGNYSL
+14 RKGDGNYNL
-23 FAGKM
+23 FAGQLQ
-28 NPLRFPPPE
+28 NLRYPPPE
-37 AHNRDPNMPD
+37 AHNSDPNGMD

-54 GAHSEEETGV
+54 GAHGENESGIPGV
-64 PGMGH
+64 GH
-69 VFPGDWKTGMHGEQI
+69 VYPGDWKIGMHGEKI

-109 EHGIKAPAKDVIQ
+109 EHGIKTPAKDVIQ

-129 QNHKEDN
+129 QDHKEDN

-144 GWRKMHLAP
+144 AWRKMHLAP
-153 LTEQDHRV
+153 IQEQDHRV

-187 YLESYAIPFNKQL
+187 YLESYAIPFNNQL

-232 DGKGGMQFG
+232 DGEGGMQFG
-241 ANSIDS
+241 AQAVDS
-247 GKLDGDRLHGSQRL
+247 GKMQDGRIHGNQAA
-261 KWGSRIPDSRAFQ
+261 KWGGRMPDNRAFQ
-274 NITSWG
+274 NISSWG

-290 IPQIDAAP
+290 IPQSDAAP
-298 GGKRQT
+298 NARRQI
-304 RKQTVDSFLHH
+304 RQKTVDSFLHH
-315 MALVT
+315 MAQASGVDRDAAMSNLV
-320 GKNREGVVNNLIV
+320 V
-333 DSAGAMK
+333 DSAAAKK

-351 KPLKVLLQTPQGQLE
+351 KPLKALLQTREGQIE

-376 FQAVYGENRN
+376 FQAVYGENRR
-386 PKFNEDGSIK
+386 PTFDADGNIK
-396 QAGQTVGKMNH
+396 QGGSTVGRMNH

-420 KGLDHFMSHTEKI
+420 KGLDHFMSHSDRIGVE
-433 EAYKQHQVRG
+433 HQLNG
-443 GIGHHNRAKDAWSN
+443 KIGHHNRAKDAWSN

-468 AEDDLSPEDLKAAK
+468 TEDDLSPEDLQAAN

-492 AAAPNVKIMLDHL
+492 AAAPNVKMMLDHL
-505 FHSHT
+505 FHTHT
-510 IAGGHERKEIPSQEE
+510 IAGGHERKEIPPQEE

-533 DNILQGG
+533 DNIIQGG

-554 RYSDMTSSMS
+554 RYSDMASSMT
-564 PVGASMQPEETTLKP
+564 PVGASMQPEESTLKP
-579 QPGKEKGISGAPVP
+579 RAGNEKGISGAPVP

-602 TSGAPPPL
+602 TSGAPPPQPQPQPAPMQDTGFYPQQMTRERGQRITQPQSL
-610 SDAARRAQLQ
+610 NLTPQQMQRLQ
-620 VDPNTE
+620 FASAP
-626 HFRQLVA
+626 RSQVA
-633 NKKIT
+633 DVMSQSGLPERSIT
-638 PDQQMRAKFGYASP
+638 PDRMQQ
-652 ETVQNVMSR
+652 
-661 LPRPQYHPQ
+661 
-670 QAQVLYPGE
+670 
-679 TQVPPVG
+679 
-686 VVSSQRQREFQ
+686 FQ
-697 QNMGDPYQRFLSDY
+697 QNVGDPYQRFITQYAKSSDN
-711 PTKSKDGHNAAM
+711 PSAAK

-738 RKDDE
+738 RRDDE

>member
-54 GAHSEEETGV
+54 GAHSEGETGV

-232 DGKGGMQFG
+232 DGEGGMQFG

-290 IPQIDAAP
+290 IPQNDAAP
-298 GGKRQT
+298 GGKRQP

-468 AEDDLSPEDLKAAK
+468 TEDDLSPEDLKAAK

-510 IAGGHERKEIPSQEE
+510 IAGGHERKKVPTLEE

-602 TSGAPPPL
+602 TSGAPPPQPQPQPAPMQDTGFYPQQMTRERGQRITQPQSL
-610 SDAARRAQLQ
+610 NLTPQQMQRLRFASAPRSQ
-620 VDPNTE
+620 VADVMSQSGLPE
-626 HFRQLVA
+626 RS
-633 NKKIT
+633 IT
-638 PDQQMRAKFGYASP
+638 PDRMQQ
-652 ETVQNVMSR
+652 
-661 LPRPQYHPQ
+661 
-670 QAQVLYPGE
+670 
-679 TQVPPVG
+679 
-686 VVSSQRQREFQ
+686 FQ
-697 QNMGDPYQRFLSDY
+697 QNVGDPYQRFITQYAKSSDN
-711 PTKSKDGHNAAM
+711 PSAAK

-738 RKDDE
+738 RRDDE